1 MIYVH
6 GLQKHKKTTKSLRTA
21 CTGSRASLFYHQFI
35 VQNMIPAYV
44 MHIVL
49 ESNPV
54 PFGKKSSI
62 VPQHSVMT
70 LPNMGGVVTLEMCYA
85 RIRAGHQ
92 ITVGELAEYTD
103 LTACKSLSYLLLYLH
118 VPSAFYTTA
127 EFFPMTRMAY
137 RYYHKFSFEKLSISN
152 VFPS

>member
-1 MIYVH
+1 
-6 GLQKHKKTTKSLRTA
+6 
-21 CTGSRASLFYHQFI
+21 
-35 VQNMIPAYV
+35 MIPAYV

-85 RIRAGHQ
+85 IIWAGHQ
-92 ITVGELAEYTD
+92 ITVRELTEYTD

-127 EFFPMTRMAY
+127 EFFLMTRMAY
-137 RYYHKFSFEKLSISN
+137 RY
-152 VFPS
+152 VP

>member
-6 GLQKHKKTTKSLRTA
+6 GLHKHKKTTKSLRTA
-21 CTGSRASLFYHQFI
+21 CTGSRASLQFI

-85 RIRAGHQ
+85 I
-92 ITVGELAEYTD
+92 I
-103 LTACKSLSYLLLYLH
+103 
-118 VPSAFYTTA
+118 
-127 EFFPMTRMAY
+127 
-137 RYYHKFSFEKLSISN
+137 
-152 VFPS
+152 